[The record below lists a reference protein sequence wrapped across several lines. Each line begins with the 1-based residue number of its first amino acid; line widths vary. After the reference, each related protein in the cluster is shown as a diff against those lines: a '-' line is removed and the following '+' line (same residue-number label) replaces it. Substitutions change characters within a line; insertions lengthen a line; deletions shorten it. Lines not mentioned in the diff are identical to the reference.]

1 MSDKN
6 QLVKQNEIQSKRE
19 FQNICIR
26 ESGKVVTSAHI
37 TSSDV
42 LWRRILHK

>member
-26 ESGKVVTSAHI
+26 ESDKVVTSVHI

-42 LWRRILHK
+42 